1 MHTRKALITLAALA
15 ALATSAEAAPATPD
29 AVVKSLL
36 QLAVHEPFEKRL
48 GLNRRGEFRWLSS
61 RLQKLASAAECDAAQ
76 ARSEDDEANGV
87 SKLEY
92 ADGGSLFD
100 RWDTPTSCRTLRSR
114 TLGLTASVEALCSWG
129 PKTDH
134 MTGRLQLHF
143 LLVREKGAWVVL
155 EVLHGAQEDSR
166 SPEEVTTSTF
176 SGRLESLTRQSAHP
190 EICLRKH
197 GLQKAEPG
205 VPLQSADPPHH

>member
-1 MHTRKALITLAALA
+1 MHTLKALTLLAALA
-15 ALATSAEAAPATPD
+15 ALATGAEATPATPD

-36 QLAVHEPFEKRL
+36 QLAIHEPFDKRL
-48 GLNRRGEFRWLSS
+48 GLNRRGEFRLLSS
-61 RLQKLASAAECDAAQ
+61 GLQTLVRAAECDAAQ
-76 ARSEDDEANGV
+76 ARSEEDEANGV
-87 SKLEY
+87 SKREY
-92 ADGGSLFD
+92 ADGSSLFD

-114 TLGLTASVEALCSWG
+114 TLGLTADVEVLCSWG

-143 LLVREKGAWVVL
+143 LLIREKGAWVVH
-155 EVLHGAQEDSR
+155 EVTHGAQEDSR
-166 SPEEVTTSTF
+166 SPDHLTTSTF

-205 VPLQSADPPHH
+205 VPLQDADPPQQ